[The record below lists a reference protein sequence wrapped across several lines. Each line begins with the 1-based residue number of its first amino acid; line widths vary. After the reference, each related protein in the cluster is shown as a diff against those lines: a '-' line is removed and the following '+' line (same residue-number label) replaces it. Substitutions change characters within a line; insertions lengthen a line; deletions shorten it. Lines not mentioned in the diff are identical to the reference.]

1 MEAQIT
7 EDKMK
12 ESRAVV
18 KAQNLSFKYMESTE
32 GISDINFE
40 INKGEIVL
48 LTGNSGSGKSTLLKC
63 LNGLIPSITE
73 GELQGF
79 LSIDGDKSS
88 NLKMH

>member
-48 LTGNSGSGKSTLLKC
+48 LTGNNSSVKENCKDFFRLMEIKP
-63 LNGLIPSITE
+63 LI
-73 GELQGF
+73 
-79 LSIDGDKSS
+79 
-88 NLKMH
+88 